1 MNRNDNNPPKI
12 DQHLFDLLVDGELD
26 EPERRELLASLDDT
40 EDGWR
45 RCALAFLENQCL
57 GTELGYLARVQPAE
71 ARRMKRTRQ
80 SSFFGRHRGT
90 LAAMAAS
97 FLVAL
102 ALGICWRSLFL
113 PDSGLIFPSMDV
125 ADLDAPASPDVSD
138 GLPDTPQIATSDAAG
153 GLDEDPGAWRMV
165 SFAMPNGANE
175 AETIRLPA
183 IERDTLDEV
192 WLDDL
197 PQAIPPEVIRT
208 IEDSGAR
215 IRGQRRLLP
224 LRMKDGRRLVVP
236 VDQVEIQYVGAPA
249 YH

>member
-1 MNRNDNNPPKI
+1 MNRTHNNPPKI
-12 DQHLFDLLVDGELD
+12 DQHLLDLLVDGELD
-26 EPERRELLASLDDT
+26 ESKRRELLARLDDT

-57 GTELGYLARVQPAE
+57 GTELGHLARVPPAE
-71 ARRMKRTRQ
+71 ASRKKLTDR
-80 SSFFGRHRGT
+80 SSFLGRHWGT
-90 LAAMAAS
+90 LAAMAVS

-102 ALGICWRSLFL
+102 ALGVSWRGLFL
-113 PDSGLIFPSMDV
+113 PDAGLISPGMDV
-125 ADLDAPASPDVSD
+125 ADVDAPVSPDFSD
-138 GLPDTPQIATSDAAG
+138 GLPDTPQIVAADAAHAPE
-153 GLDEDPGAWRMV
+153 DDPGAWQMV
-165 SFAMPNGANE
+165 SFAMPNGSNE

-183 IERDTLDEV
+183 VERDTLDDA

-197 PQAIPPEVIRT
+197 PQAIPPDVIRT
-208 IEDSGAR
+208 IENSGAQ

-236 VDQVEIQYVGAPA
+236 VDQVELQYVGAPA

>member
-1 MNRNDNNPPKI
+1 MNRTDNNPPKI
-12 DQHLFDLLVDGELD
+12 DQHLLDLLVDGELD
-26 EPERRELLASLDDT
+26 EPGRRELLARLDDT

-57 GTELGYLARVQPAE
+57 GTELGHLARVSPAE
-71 ARRMKRTRQ
+71 ASRKKRTGR

-102 ALGICWRSLFL
+102 ALGISWRSLFL
-113 PDSGLIFPSMDV
+113 SDAGIVSPSMDV
-125 ADLDAPASPDVSD
+125 ADLEAPASPDVSD
-138 GLPDTPQIATSDAAG
+138 GFPDTPQIVSSDSADG
-153 GLDEDPGAWRMV
+153 PEEDPGAWRMV
-165 SFAMPNGANE
+165 SFAMPNGSNE

-192 WLDDL
+192 WLDEL

-224 LRMKDGRRLVVP
+224 LRMTDGRRLVVP